1 MVLAPLRSRPKQV
14 QCLVAECD
22 PPKGSYLSTLLWAV
36 VAVPTPLQKAP
47 QPTIAAPLTTAE
59 PR

>member
-22 PPKGSYLSTLLWAV
+22 PPKGSYLSTLLWAGF
-36 VAVPTPLQKAP
+36 TPLQQAP